1 MYSVEKHKKYFE
13 SRNNIEMDTE
23 CEVSENL
30 NRFNWLFPF
39 MYIPKGYDK
48 NLCLSHLKDI
58 FNRYEIKILNKKVLC
73 QFK

>member
-1 MYSVEKHKKYFE
+1 MKFQKY
-13 SRNNIEMDTE
+13 
-23 CEVSENL
+23 L

-73 QFK
+73 QFSFLETREIMVYHMINGV

>member
-1 MYSVEKHKKYFE
+1 
-13 SRNNIEMDTE
+13 
-23 CEVSENL
+23 
-30 NRFNWLFPF
+30 

-73 QFK
+73 QFKWKSFFFLRNSWNYGVSYDKWCLVDIQIAGDILSR